1 MTNLGTPTIQR
12 LRSEVYGITRPQG
25 IYELR
30 NAVKK
35 VMKPKVKRY
44 IKKNYEHVDI
54 KTLKKNYVKNKS
66 LKSKA
71 LVVAKILASLT
82 ENELNSLNEIIKEK
96 IDII

>member
-1 MTNLGTPTIQR
+1 
-12 LRSEVYGITRPQG
+12 
-25 IYELR
+25 
-30 NAVKK
+30 
-35 VMKPKVKRY
+35 MKPKVKRY